1 MAETGQS
8 VSQTFTLA
16 TFIKASKMK
25 IKVMR
30 AAKTS
35 SVKRV
40 TYCINAHKSNAT
52 SRRVNS
58 DNHRPCQS
66 E

>member
-1 MAETGQS
+1 MGQS
-8 VSQTFTLA
+8 VAQTFTLP
-16 TFIKASKMK
+16 TFMKASKMK
-25 IKVMR
+25 MIVMR

-58 DNHRPCQS
+58 EHHKPCQN